1 LKFHFD
7 SVRSIKDPDCGG
19 YDQFENKMEF
29 IAIHVYAF
37 IQISLLVF
45 ILSMLSIP
53 PGLIDYLKRIF
64 DIVLDQVQMFDDRI
78 NLQDALMEKDVQMRK
93 LERKIESLERSEKGP
108 NLVIDSTA
116 SQRFDA
122 LIESAKKKE
131 SQSHA
136 ESVTDVV
143 DGILSG

>member
-1 LKFHFD
+1 
-7 SVRSIKDPDCGG
+7 
-19 YDQFENKMEF
+19 MEF

-45 ILSMLSIP
+45 ILSVLSIP

-64 DIVLDQVQMFDDRI
+64 DIVLDQVHLFDDRI

-93 LERKIESLERSEKGP
+93 LERKIESLERSKKGP

-122 LIESAKKKE
+122 LIESAEKKE
-131 SQSHA
+131 SQSHV

-143 DGILSG
+143 DGI